1 MFYESDRGRSDR
13 EKISLEIYI
22 EAISAPINMIEAK
35 ITMPSW
41 ETFLYQGFYWEQL

>member
-1 MFYESDRGRSDR
+1 MRVTEEDLIER
-13 EKISLEIYI
+13 KISLEMYI